1 MAQFPCL
8 PLWTDALL
16 ADTSHLSDAEFG
28 RYMRMLI
35 LIWRTPGCRVPND
48 DAWLT
53 RHLPRT
59 PTIEDIRATVFE
71 YCQTDGNF
79 ITQKRLKREFVD
91 RFEFGGR
98 MSALA
103 KRRKNKTNGA
113 SSSCSTADA
122 VPPKPKPKHISEP
135 IFPTAATPPT
145 VAEEQQPNSA
155 RSFASAPNGGAL
167 AREPDSQPAESK
179 QVAEGK
185 QGMSPDFGDDYR
197 SPPRT
202 KSDHVLAP
210 LPDKQ
215 PPQQPAQKQAADKKP
230 AENSRQELDAIY
242 AARTP
247 ISDRPPPERPIKRP

>member
-91 RFEFGGR
+91 RFKYGGR

-103 KRRKNKTNGA
+103 KRRKNKANGA
-113 SSSCSTADA
+113 SSKHTDAAEQQMQCPPSPSPSTYKDSF
-122 VPPKPKPKHISEP
+122 PGESEP
-135 IFPTAATPPT
+135 SQTP
-145 VAEEQQPNSA
+145 QQERPA
-155 RSFASAPNGGAL
+155 RSLASALPSGAL
-167 AREPDSQPAESK
+167 TREPDSEPAEPK
-179 QVAEGK
+179 
-185 QGMSPDFGDDYR
+185 R
-197 SPPRT
+197 S
-202 KSDHVLAP
+202 SE
-210 LPDKQ
+210 
-215 PPQQPAQKQAADKKP
+215 KKP
-230 AENSRQELDAIY
+230 EDLTLAEINAIEFGNG
-242 AARTP
+242 RKP
-247 ISDRPPPERPIKRP
+247 FNRPG